1 MSCCSDVGSY
11 RARLLRE
18 EGRKETMQHDS
29 SLNSSVE
36 TSLSP
41 DAETGTRQFSRR
53 TIAYTLMGTML
64 VTFIATL
71 DQTIV
76 GTALPRIGADL
87 QGFDQIAWVTAI
99 YLLTMTVTIPIY
111 GKLSDLFGRKPIFL
125 GCLVVFLTGS
135 ALSGLAQSMTQL
147 ITFRALQGIGAGGL
161 ESIAIAVV
169 GDLFPPR
176 ERGKWIGITSSSYA
190 LASIAGPLLGGLLT
204 DHISWR
210 WVFYI
215 NLPIGLI
222 ALFVLAFLMPTLRTP
237 NKRIIIDYVGS
248 LLVVLA
254 TLPLLL
260 AFSWAG
266 DAFAWLSWQSL
277 GLFGSSLILLV
288 LLVIY
293 SARQE
298 RLGREPIV
306 EPSMFKNVRVF
317 SVSLLASMLI
327 SIVLLGS
334 VYFLPVFLQSVT
346 GVSAT
351 GSGLA
356 LMPLALASI
365 AGAVIGGQ
373 LITKTGRYW
382 WIALASAAIMI
393 AGLLL
398 LVRLDIHSTSLDI
411 VVALLVL
418 GPGVGSGLSL
428 YTITVQN
435 AMPGKVG
442 QATSAVVFF
451 RQLGQSIGLVA
462 IGAVVT
468 ASYIPAFHKALP
480 AALRQVMPSQLIK
493 AFENPL
499 VLTSPAIM
507 APIRAGFERY
517 GAQGH
522 AAFNVVLNAV
532 KLGLAESIHGAI
544 LLSLG
549 LMIFTFIVVCFLKEI
564 PLRSRSER

>member
-1 MSCCSDVGSY
+1 
-11 RARLLRE
+11 
-18 EGRKETMQHDS
+18 MQHDS

-36 TSLSP
+36 TALPP

-87 QGFDQIAWVTAI
+87 QGFDQIAWVSAI

-125 GCLVVFLTGS
+125 GCLVVFLIGS
-135 ALSGLAQSMTQL
+135 ALSGVAQSMTQL
-147 ITFRALQGIGAGGL
+147 LTFRALQGIGAGGL
-161 ESIAIAVV
+161 ESVAIAVV

-190 LASIAGPLLGGLLT
+190 LASIVGPLLGGLLT

-237 NKRIIIDYVGS
+237 NKRIIIDYTGS

-266 DAFAWLSWQSL
+266 NTFAWLSWQSL

-306 EPSMFKNVRVF
+306 EPGMFKNVRVF

-351 GSGLA
+351 SSGLA

-398 LVRLDIHSTSLDI
+398 LLRLDIHSTSLDI

-418 GPGVGSGLSL
+418 GPVS
-428 YTITVQN
+428 
-435 AMPGKVG
+435 APGCRSTPSPSRTPCRIRWG
-442 QATSAVVFF
+442 
-451 RQLGQSIGLVA
+451 R
-462 IGAVVT
+462 
-468 ASYIPAFHKALP
+468 P
-480 AALRQVMPSQLIK
+480 LRQWCSSASSVRASAWSPSG
-493 AFENPL
+493 P
-499 VLTSPAIM
+499 S
-507 APIRAGFERY
+507 
-517 GAQGH
+517 
-522 AAFNVVLNAV
+522 
-532 KLGLAESIHGAI
+532 
-544 LLSLG
+544 
-549 LMIFTFIVVCFLKEI
+549 
-564 PLRSRSER
+564 

>member
-1 MSCCSDVGSY
+1 MH
-11 RARLLRE
+11 
-18 EGRKETMQHDS
+18 EGQLTGET
-29 SLNSSVE
+29 
-36 TSLSP
+36 TP
-41 DAETGTRQFSRR
+41 PPGTRPNVRQFSGR
-53 TIAYTLMGTML
+53 TIAFTLLGTML

-71 DQTIV
+71 DQTVV

-87 QGFDQIAWVTAI
+87 EGFDQLAWVTAI

-125 GCLVVFLTGS
+125 GCLTVFLIGS
-135 ALSGLAQSMTQL
+135 ALCGLAHSMTEL
-147 ITFRALQGIGAGGL
+147 IIFRALQGLGAGGL

-190 LASIAGPLLGGLLT
+190 LASIVGPLLGGFLT
-204 DHISWR
+204 DRLSWR
-210 WVFYI
+210 WIFYL
-215 NLPIGLI
+215 NLPIGLV
-222 ALFVLAFLMPTLRTP
+222 ALFVLAFMMPTLRAP
-237 NKRIIIDYVGS
+237 RKHIRIDAIGA

-260 AFSWAG
+260 TFSWAG
-266 DAFAWLSWQSL
+266 SAFAWLSWQSL
-277 GLFGSSLILLV
+277 GLFGSSLVLMGLL
-288 LLVIY
+288 LLY

-298 RLGREPIV
+298 RLEREPMV
-306 EPSMFKNVRVF
+306 EPSLFKDVRVI
-317 SVSLLASMLI
+317 SVSLLASTLI
-327 SIVLLGS
+327 SIALLGS

-351 GSGLA
+351 TSGLV

-373 LITKTGRYW
+373 LITWTGRYKW
-382 WIALASAAIMI
+382 LALASAALII

-398 LVRLDIHSTSLDI
+398 LLRLDIHSTGVDI
-411 VVALLVL
+411 VTALLVL

-442 QATSAVVFF
+442 QASAAVVFF

-462 IGAVVT
+462 MGAVVT
-468 ASYIPAFHKALP
+468 SSYVPAFHRALP
-480 AALRQVMPSQLIK
+480 TTLQQAMPSQLIR

-499 VLTSPAIM
+499 VLTSPDIM
-507 APIRAGFERY
+507 APIRAGFARY
-517 GAQGH
+517 GAQGL
-522 AAFNVVLNAV
+522 AAFNQILTAV

-544 LLSLG
+544 LLNLG
-549 LMIFTFIVVCFLKEI
+549 LMFFTFVIVCFLKEI
-564 PLRSRSER
+564 PLRKHDEA

>member
-1 MSCCSDVGSY
+1 
-11 RARLLRE
+11 
-18 EGRKETMQHDS
+18 MQHNS
-29 SLNSSVE
+29 SLNNGAAVSLPPA
-36 TSLSP
+36 TSP
-41 DAETGTRQFSRR
+41 ETRQFSGR
-53 TIAYTLMGTML
+53 TIAFTLMGTML

-71 DQTIV
+71 DQTVV

-87 QGFDQIAWVTAI
+87 QGFDLIAWITAI

-125 GCLVVFLTGS
+125 GALVIFLIGS

-147 ITFRALQGIGAGGL
+147 IVFRGFQGLGAGGL

-176 ERGKWIGITSSSYA
+176 ERGRWIGITSSSYA
-190 LASIAGPLLGGLLT
+190 LASVVGPLVGGLLT
-204 DHISWR
+204 DRISWR
-210 WVFYI
+210 WVFYV

-222 ALFVLAFLMPTLRTP
+222 ALFVLAFVMPTLRTP
-237 NKRIIIDYVGS
+237 NKRIIIDYVGA

-254 TLPLLL
+254 TVPLLL

-266 DAFAWLSWQSL
+266 NTFSWLSWQSL

-288 LLVIY
+288 LLIIY

-306 EPSMFKNVRVF
+306 EPSMFKDVRIF

-351 GSGLA
+351 NSGLV
-356 LMPLALASI
+356 LIPLALASI
-365 AGAVIGGQ
+365 VGAVIGGQ
-373 LITKTGRYW
+373 LITAMGRYK
-382 WIALASAAIMI
+382 WIALVSAALMI
-393 AGLLL
+393 AGMLLL
-398 LVRLDIHSTSLDI
+398 LRLDVHSTSLDI
-411 VVALLVL
+411 VIALLVL

-435 AMPGKVG
+435 AMPGRIG

-462 IGAVVT
+462 IGTVVT
-468 ASYIPAFHKALP
+468 TSYIPAFHQALP
-480 AALRQVMPSQLIK
+480 STLMQALPSRLINV
-493 AFENPL
+493 FENPL
-499 VLTSPAIM
+499 VLTSPHIM
-507 APIRAGFERY
+507 APIRAGFEHY
-517 GAQGH
+517 GVQGR
-522 AAFNVVLNAV
+522 AAFNTVLTAV
-532 KLGLAESIHGAI
+532 KLGLTESIHSAI

-549 LMIFTFIVVCFLKEI
+549 LMLLTFVVVCFLKEL
-564 PLRSRSER
+564 PLRGRRGEDQGL

>member
-1 MSCCSDVGSY
+1 
-11 RARLLRE
+11 
-18 EGRKETMQHDS
+18 
-29 SLNSSVE
+29 
-36 TSLSP
+36 
-41 DAETGTRQFSRR
+41 
-53 TIAYTLMGTML
+53 
-64 VTFIATL
+64 
-71 DQTIV
+71 
-76 GTALPRIGADL
+76 
-87 QGFDQIAWVTAI
+87 
-99 YLLTMTVTIPIY
+99 MTVTIPIY

-135 ALSGLAQSMTQL
+135 ALSGLAQSMTEF
-147 ITFRALQGIGAGGL
+147 ITFRELQGIGAGGL
-161 ESIAIAVV
+161 ASIAISVV
-169 GDLFPPR
+169 GDCFPPR
-176 ERGKWIGITSSSYA
+176 ERGKWIGITSGSCA

-266 DAFAWLSWQSL
+266 GVFAWLSWQSL
-277 GLFGSSLILLV
+277 SLFGSSLILLA

-306 EPSMFKNVRVF
+306 EPRMFKNVHVF
-317 SVSLLASMLI
+317 SVSLLSSMLI

-351 GSGLA
+351 SIGLV
-356 LMPLALASI
+356 LMPLSLASI

-373 LITKTGRYW
+373 LINRTGAFRGVG
-382 WIALASAAIMI
+382 LARVSIMT
-393 AGLLL
+393 AGLR
-398 LVRLDIHSTSLDI
+398 VARRLQLHSPSLDI

-418 GPGVGSGLSL
+418 GPGVGSSLSL

-435 AMPGKVG
+435 AMPDRIGH
-442 QATSAVVFF
+442 ATSAVVFF

-480 AALRQVMPSQLIK
+480 AALRQGMPSQLIN

-522 AAFNVVLNAV
+522 AAFTVVLNAV
-532 KLGLAESIHGAI
+532 KLGLAASIHGAI

-549 LMIFTFIVVCFLKEI
+549 LLIFTFLGVRFLKEI
-564 PLRSRSER
+564 PLSSREEE

>member
-1 MSCCSDVGSY
+1 
-11 RARLLRE
+11 
-18 EGRKETMQHDS
+18 MQHDS

-135 ALSGLAQSMTQL
+135 ALSGVAQSMTQL

-266 DAFAWLSWQSL
+266 DVFAWLSWQSL

-398 LVRLDIHSTSLDI
+398 LLRLDIHSTSLDI

-480 AALRQVMPSQLIK
+480 AALRQVMPPQLIK

-564 PLRSRSER
+564 PLRSREEE

>member
-1 MSCCSDVGSY
+1 
-11 RARLLRE
+11 
-18 EGRKETMQHDS
+18 MQHDS

-36 TSLSP
+36 ISLSP

-125 GCLVVFLTGS
+125 GALVVFLIGS
-135 ALSGLAQSMTQL
+135 ALSGVAQSMTQL

-176 ERGKWIGITSSSYA
+176 ERGRWIGITSSSYA
-190 LASIAGPLLGGLLT
+190 LASIVGPLLGGLLT

-237 NKRIIIDYVGS
+237 KKLIIIDYTGS

-266 DAFAWLSWQSL
+266 EAFAWLSWQSL

-306 EPSMFKNVRVF
+306 EPGMFKNVRVF

-351 GSGLA
+351 SSGLA

-398 LVRLDIHSTSLDI
+398 LLRLDIHSTSLDI

-435 AMPGKVG
+435 AMPGKIG

-462 IGAVVT
+462 IGTVVT

-480 AALRQVMPSQLIK
+480 AALRQAMPSQLIR

-499 VLTSPAIM
+499 VLTSPVIM

-517 GAQGH
+517 GAQGY
-522 AAFNVVLNAV
+522 AAFNEVLNAV

-544 LLSLG
+544 VLSLG
-549 LMIFTFIVVCFLKEI
+549 LMIFTFVVVCFLKEI
-564 PLRSRSER
+564 PLRSRKEE